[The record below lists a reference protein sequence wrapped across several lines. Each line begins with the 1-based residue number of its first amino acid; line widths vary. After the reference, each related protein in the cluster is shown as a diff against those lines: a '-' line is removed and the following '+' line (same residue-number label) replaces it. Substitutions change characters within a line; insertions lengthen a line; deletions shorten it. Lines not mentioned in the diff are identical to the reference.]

1 MLILLRALEQRL
13 KGWCDAGGVRRG
25 AGRGRAAAVAVSP
38 AGRQETLR
46 GHPQGEERP
55 RHGHHR
61 ILG

>member
-1 MLILLRALEQRL
+1 MIT
-13 KGWCDAGGVRRG
+13 GGVR
-25 AGRGRAAAVAVSP
+25 GRARWGRAAAVAVSP